1 MLVSRQLLSRL
12 FLVGLLSLGVL
23 SAEPLET
30 LLDQAARSDEIAAD
44 VRYLCDTVGPRL
56 PGTDAM
62 DAAEEWT
69 AQRFRDAGVDAVR
82 LEPFSVPLTWREG
95 ETRIEVLTPTPFAV
109 QAVATAW
116 SPPVRRLE
124 APLLDARNGSA
135 FRIRQ
140 WGDEARGRI
149 LLVEL
154 DEAQTFHSLG
164 IEQRDAIVAL
174 REAAA
179 VGAAAVLFSS
189 TRPNRLLY
197 RHVHTV
203 TADLDP
209 IPSAVLTREDALR
222 LQRLLRD
229 GRKLTVRLRMP
240 NRSRG
245 PVEARNVVARI
256 EGSEKPGEV
265 VLLGAHLDSWDLG
278 TGCLDNAVNVGVV
291 LEAARAIA
299 AGDRRPKR
307 TIEFALFGAEEVGL
321 IGSLAYV
328 RAHRDELDDYAA
340 VLVHDMGLGAV
351 QGYSVNGRAE
361 LKDTLREA
369 LAPLGRLGGQE
380 GIDEAFFGSDH
391 FDFLLEGVPALIAI
405 QDTEEY
411 APAYHSAADTYDK
424 VDEHALRQRARF
436 ATGAVF
442 AVADAV
448 ERLGPRLTR
457 DQIARLLARTS
468 LDDQL
473 KFLGI
478 WDSWQSG
485 ERGRTLV
492 VTE

>member
-1 MLVSRQLLSRL
+1 MLVSRQLLFRL
-12 FLVGLLSLGVL
+12 YLSGLLCLGAL
-23 SAEPLET
+23 AAEPLET
-30 LLDQAARSDEIAAD
+30 LLDQAARSEQITAD
-44 VRYLCDTVGPRL
+44 VRHLCDSIGPRL
-56 PGTDAM
+56 PGTQAM
-62 DAAEEWT
+62 DAAEDWT
-69 AQRFRDAGVDAVR
+69 ARRFRDAGVDAVR

-109 QAVATAW
+109 QAVSTAW

-140 WGDEARGRI
+140 WGDDARGKI

-174 REAAA
+174 REATA

-203 TADLDP
+203 TANLDP
-209 IPSAVLTREDALR
+209 IPSAVLAREDALR

-229 GRKLTVRLRMP
+229 GEKITVRLRMP

-245 PVEARNVVARI
+245 PIEARNVVARI
-256 EGSEKPGEV
+256 QGSEKPAEV

-307 TIEFALFGAEEVGL
+307 SIAFVLFGAEEVGL

-328 RAHRDELDDYAA
+328 RAHREELDDYAA

-351 QGYSVNGRAE
+351 QGYSINGRSE
-361 LKDTLREA
+361 LKEPLQGV
-369 LAPLGRLGGQE
+369 LAPLRSHGGVE
-380 GIDEAFFGSDH
+380 AIDEAFFGSDH

-405 QDTEEY
+405 QDTDSY
-411 APAYHSAADTYDK
+411 APSYHSAADTYDK
-424 VDEHALRQRARF
+424 VDEQALRQRARF
-436 ATGAVF
+436 AAAAVF
-442 AVADAV
+442 AVADAP

-457 DQIARLLARTS
+457 DQISRLLARTS

-478 WDSWQSG
+478 WESWQSG
-485 ERGRTLV
+485 ERGRRLV
-492 VTE
+492 VGE

>member
-1 MLVSRQLLSRL
+1 VLVSRQLLSRL
-12 FLVGLLSLGVL
+12 FLVGLLSLGAL
-23 SAEPLET
+23 SAEALET
-30 LLDQAARSDEIAAD
+30 LLDQAARSDDIADD
-44 VRYLCDTVGPRL
+44 VRYLCDAIGPRL

-109 QAVATAW
+109 KAVSTAW

-140 WGDEARGRI
+140 WGDEAQGKI

-154 DEAQTFHSLG
+154 DEAQTFHTLG

-229 GRKLTVRLRMP
+229 GRELTVRLRMP

-256 EGSEKPGEV
+256 EGSEKPEEV

-299 AGDRRPKR
+299 AGKRRPRR

-351 QGYSVNGRAE
+351 QGYSVNGRSE
-361 LKDTLREA
+361 LKDPLREA
-369 LAPLGRLGGQE
+369 LAPLGQLGGQE

-405 QDTEEY
+405 QDTEAY

-424 VDEHALRQRARF
+424 VDEHALRERARF
-436 ATGAVF
+436 ATGAAF
-442 AVADAV
+442 ALADAP
-448 ERLGPRLTR
+448 ERLGVRLSR
-457 DQIARLLARTS
+457 DEIARLLARTS

-485 ERGRTLV
+485 ERGRALV
-492 VTE
+492 AGE